1 MWQAL
6 QGFSILIAI
15 IFVFGLLSLP
25 RRTGKKASFRV
36 GAVPSNAV
44 GRRVADNSIALE
56 QAAHGKGAIS
66 YSADQKIAPAS
77 PRAI

>member
-6 QGFSILIAI
+6 EGFSIIIAV

-25 RRTGKKASFRV
+25 RRTEKKALFRV
-36 GAVPSNAV
+36 GAVPKNAV
-44 GRRVADNSIALE
+44 GQRVLDNSIALE
-56 QAAHGKGAIS
+56 QAAHGKEPRS

-77 PRAI
+77 QQVI